1 MVNKT
6 RVLVTVSLSDELI
19 KEIKSVSEGI
29 EILHHPASTAED
41 VPEAAWQAANILY
54 TLNVFPQAGQA
65 PQLRWIQTFTAGVE
79 RLVGS
84 PIYEAQNLLLT
95 HMSGANAPQVAE
107 HILTMML
114 ALGHNLPRFFQ
125 LQAKNKWMQDK
136 GHKYSPV
143 ELSGKAVG
151 IVGYGSIGRQ
161 VARLVRGFGAD
172 VLAIKRDVMHPG
184 DDGFIQEGFGDPE
197 GDLFTR
203 LYPPEAMR
211 SMFSLSDFVVIT
223 VPLTSQTKGSVGKT
237 QLAAMKPTAFLVDIS
252 RGGIVDHKALIEA
265 LEKGK
270 LAGAALDVFPEE
282 PLPADSPLW
291 NFPNVI
297 ITPHVAGFSP
307 AYNKRANK
315 LFVEN
320 LRRYL
325 AKEKLVNLVERDR
338 GY

>member
-6 RVLVTVSLSDELI
+6 RVLITVALSEEMI

-29 EILHHPASTAED
+29 EILHHPANSLEE
-41 VPEAAWQAANILY
+41 VPDSAWQSANVLY
-54 TLNVFPQAGQA
+54 TMNVFPQEAQA
-65 PQLRWIQTFTAGVE
+65 PKLRWIQTLTAGVE
-79 RLVGS
+79 RIVGTA
-84 PIYEAQNLLLT
+84 IYDSQKLLLT

-107 HILTMML
+107 HVLTMML
-114 ALGHNLPRFFQ
+114 ALGHNLPHFFQ
-125 LQAKNKWMQDK
+125 LQAKNTWMKEK
-136 GHKYSPV
+136 GRKYSPV
-143 ELSGKAVG
+143 ELRGKVVG

-172 VLAIKRDVMHPG
+172 VLAIKRDVMHPE
-184 DDGFIQEGFGDPE
+184 DDGYVREGVGDPE

-203 LYPPEAMR
+203 LYPPEAIR

-223 VPLTSQTKGSVGKT
+223 VPLTPQTKGSVGKT
-237 QLAAMKPTAFLVDIS
+237 QLAALKPTAFLVDIS
-252 RGGIVDHKALIEA
+252 RGGVVDHKALIDA
-265 LEKGK
+265 LEKDK

-282 PLPADSPLW
+282 PLPAESPLW
-291 NFPNVI
+291 QLPNVI

-307 AYNKRANK
+307 VYNRRANR

-320 LRRYL
+320 LRRFL
-325 AKEKLVNLVERDR
+325 ANEALLNLVERTR